1 MKRLLVIAPYPG
13 LRDLFLEVNRE
24 LGKDL
29 HLEIG
34 DRWKGVEIA
43 KELESAGFD
52 VIISRGAT
60 ASLIRKHCR
69 LPVVEV
75 KISGYDILRTLTLVK
90 GFQGKVGLMSYWN
103 TIQGAE
109 AIGSLLGMNMTYF
122 PVKDE
127 EEVEFL
133 IREAMAQKVEL
144 MVGDVVST
152 LTANQFGMRTI
163 LINSGKEAVLES
175 IQEADQM
182 AFYTS
187 RVQNRIDLLESTLNQ
202 LEDGLIA
209 LDHEGNIITSN
220 EKGKNLLTLLTD
232 ERKGYPNQLKEFLSF
247 GSVGQ
252 QPLKRTIRVEL
263 GGEEVELVTCPL
275 GEKKCPQGVLF
286 VIKSLVQ
293 REKRGGWLYEKK
305 MALTHFNQLVSRSP
319 RTQSSIEQGLALSE
333 SDCPLFIYGEPGTGK
348 RSLAEAIHQA
358 GHRKMSPFMVMLGE
372 RVTTDTWRRFML
384 RMPEERELLMGGTLY
399 IEHTEK
405 LPSDV
410 QIAIMQSLI
419 ITNPLNIRMI
429 LSSHG
434 SLSSLVKNGRLNHEL
449 SVHLFE
455 REIHLS
461 PLKDRREEIEE
472 MIRWF
477 IAAYNAKHA
486 KQIAGCKDEVI
497 QVLKDY
503 SWPGNITE
511 LKRVTE
517 RACHSA
523 TGPFVQV
530 KDIEDFL
537 GQTNPAKTGVEPST
551 GIDLEGKTLK
561 EIEREIIL
569 KVMEEEQQNQS
580 QAAKRLG
587 INRSTL
593 WRKLKEE

>member
-29 HLEIG
+29 RLEIG

-133 IREAMAQKVEL
+133 IREAMEQKVEL

-220 EKGKNLLTLLTD
+220 EKGKHLITLLTD

-252 QPLKRTIRVEL
+252 QPLKRTIRIEL
-263 GGEEVELVTCPL
+263 GGEEVEVVTSPL
-275 GEKKCPQGVLF
+275 GEKKDPQGVLF

-293 REKRGGWLYEKK
+293 SEKTGGWLYERR

-319 RTQSSIEQGLALSE
+319 RTQSVIEQGLAFSE

-358 GHRKMSPFMVMLGE
+358 GHRKMSPFIVMRGD
-372 RVTTDTWRRFML
+372 RVTTDAWRRFML
-384 RMPEERELLMGGTLY
+384 RMPVERELLMGGTLY

-429 LSSHG
+429 FASHE
-434 SLSSLVKNGRLNHEL
+434 SLSSLAKNGRLNHEL
-449 SVHLFE
+449 SAHLFE

-497 QVLKDY
+497 QVLKEY

-517 RACHSA
+517 MACHSA

>member
-13 LRDLFLEVNRE
+13 LRDLFLEVNQE
-24 LGKDL
+24 LGMDL
-29 HLEIG
+29 RLEIG
-34 DRWKGVEIA
+34 DRWKGVELA

-109 AIGSLLGMNMTYF
+109 AIGSLLGMDMTYF

-133 IREAMAQKVEL
+133 IRDAIDQKIEL

-163 LINSGKEAVLES
+163 LINSGKEAVIES

-202 LEDGLIA
+202 VEDGLIA

-220 EKGKNLLTLLTD
+220 DKAKHLITLLTD
-232 ERKGYPNQLKEFLSF
+232 DRKGYLNQLKEFISF
-247 GSVGQ
+247 GAVGQ
-252 QPLKRTIRVEL
+252 QPLKRTIRMEL
-263 GGEEVELVTCPL
+263 GGEEVEVITCPL
-275 GEKKCPQGVLF
+275 GEKKGPQGVLF
-286 VIKSLVQ
+286 VIKSHDQSV
-293 REKRGGWLYEKK
+293 KRGGWLYERR
-305 MALTHFNQLVSRSP
+305 MALTYFNQLVSCSP
-319 RTQSSIEQGLALSE
+319 RTQSAMEQGLAFSE

-358 GHRKMSPFMVMLGE
+358 SHRKMFPFIVMRGE
-372 RVTTDTWRRFML
+372 QVTSDAWRRLML
-384 RMPEERELLMGGTLY
+384 ERELPMGGTLY
-399 IEHTEK
+399 IENTEK

-429 LSSHG
+429 FASHE
-434 SLSSLVKNGRLNHEL
+434 SLGSLVKGGRFNHEL
-449 SVHLFE
+449 SALL
-455 REIHLS
+455 REQEIYLS

-486 KQIAGCKDEVI
+486 KQIAGCKDKVI

-517 RACHSA
+517 MACHSA

-537 GQTNPAKTGVEPST
+537 GQTNPSKAGVEPST